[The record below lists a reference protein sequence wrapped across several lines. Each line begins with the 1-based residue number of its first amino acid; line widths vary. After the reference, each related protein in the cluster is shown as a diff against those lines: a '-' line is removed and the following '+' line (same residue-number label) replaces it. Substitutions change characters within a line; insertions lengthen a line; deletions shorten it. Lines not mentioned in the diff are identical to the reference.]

1 ILSLRAWC
9 SSRLFVHFSLF
20 SAKILPLRA
29 AIVLIASGSNWFSR
43 PHSRRK
49 SGKRVKVTF
58 SEPLDASDTSSSGT
72 ATSTFSTPS
81 PSSSAGQ
88 RWRYLENIFGPSS
101 SSSLPRNAPTDG
113 RAGNRPAGEFERS
126 SSVRTSNTSY
136 GSVGSGPYN
145 RRPPPQRKV
154 GQKMAD
160 CEKEEALNLQVEFEW
175 VLHEEVHSVLKQ
187 LHAILVECAH
197 RFPVPLYGNE
207 GKKQDKFVLTAA
219 PEQLKCIV
227 TLTGDSITHADINF
241 KVQRQ
246 QQQIQRTSIT
256 QDYPWKIQQ
265 VQDAANHL
273 QQAINHIDNV
283 DSSYHFK
290 TSDEVLHILGNILGA
305 LQRGRTSLV
314 VPRKKPIEELMKGR
328 NMKALSPNLPEDLA
342 ISFYIQSHKLI
353 FVAYQLTNFQ
363 GTMKFDSCQ
372 AECSVPWL
380 NEVLVLFTVAL
391 QLCQQLKD
399 KISVFSQYKDFT
411 VGSRSPSALSY

>member
-1 ILSLRAWC
+1 M
-9 SSRLFVHFSLF
+9 SSKCCNIFPLCT
-20 SAKILPLRA
+20 SASEERD
-29 AIVLIASGSNWFSR
+29 VERCSGSNWFTK

-49 SGKRVKVTF
+49 SGKKVKVTF
-58 SEPLDASDTSSSGT
+58 SDQLDSDSSGSSSVPT
-72 ATSTFSTPS
+72 TPN
-81 PSSSAGQ
+81 PSVSAQ
-88 RWRYLENIFGPSS
+88 HRWRYLEQLFAPSAS
-101 SSSLPRNAPTDG
+101 SNRNTGA
-113 RAGNRPAGEFERS
+113 AGNRSASEFDRAS
-126 SSVRTSNTSY
+126 SFRQSNTSY
-136 GSVGSGPYN
+136 GSVSSSGPYN
-145 RRPPPQRKV
+145 RRAPPQRKV

-187 LHAILVECAH
+187 LHVILVECAH

-283 DSSYHFK
+283 DSAYHFK

-314 VPRKKPIEELMKGR
+314 VPRKKPIDELMKSR

>member
-1 ILSLRAWC
+1 MLR
-9 SSRLFVHFSLF
+9 F
-20 SAKILPLRA
+20 
-29 AIVLIASGSNWFSR
+29 SGSNWFTK

-49 SGKRVKVTF
+49 SGKKVKVTF
-58 SEPLDASDTSSSGT
+58 SDQLDTVSSGSSS
-72 ATSTFSTPS
+72 SIPNTPS
-81 PSSSAGQ
+81 PSVSGQ
-88 RWRYLENIFGPSS
+88 HRWRYLEQIFVPSAGS
-101 SSSLPRNAPTDG
+101 SNSGSG
-113 RAGNRPAGEFERS
+113 GNRSTSEFDRAS
-126 SSVRTSNTSY
+126 SFRQSNTSF
-136 GSVGSGPYN
+136 GSVSSSGPYN
-145 RRPPPQRKV
+145 RRAPPQRKV

-187 LHAILVECAH
+187 LHVILVECAH

-283 DSSYHFK
+283 DSAYHFK

-314 VPRKKPIEELMKGR
+314 VPRKKPIDELMKSR

>member
-1 ILSLRAWC
+1 S
-9 SSRLFVHFSLF
+9 
-20 SAKILPLRA
+20 
-29 AIVLIASGSNWFSR
+29 SGSNWFTR

-49 SGKRVKVTF
+49 GGKKVKVTF
-58 SEPLDASDTSSSGT
+58 SDQLDTGDTSSV
-72 ATSTFSTPS
+72 ASTPS
-81 PSSSAGQ
+81 PSASAQ
-88 RWRYLENIFGPSS
+88 HRWRYLEQIFIPSGS
-101 SSSLPRNAPTDG
+101 VSPEAAPNSRPLPEFD
-113 RAGNRPAGEFERS
+113 RA
-126 SSVRTSNTSY
+126 SSVRQSGTSY
-136 GSVGSGPYN
+136 GSVGSTSGPYN
-145 RRPPPQRKV
+145 RRPPAPRKV

-187 LHAILVECAH
+187 LHVILVECAH

-283 DSSYHFK
+283 DSAYHFK

-314 VPRKKPIEELMKGR
+314 VPRKKPIDELMKSR

-399 KISVFSQYKDFT
+399 KVGVWVDAHIS
-411 VGSRSPSALSY
+411 RHSARRPRGR

>member
-1 ILSLRAWC
+1 MLR
-9 SSRLFVHFSLF
+9 F
-20 SAKILPLRA
+20 
-29 AIVLIASGSNWFSR
+29 SGSNWFTR

-49 SGKRVKVTF
+49 SGKKVKVTF
-58 SEPLDASDTSSSGT
+58 SDQLDTTGASDGGTSGV
-72 ATSTFSTPS
+72 ASTPS
-81 PSSSAGQ
+81 PSISAQ
-88 RWRYLENIFGPSS
+88 HRWRYREQNFVPSS
-101 SSSLPRNAPTDG
+101 PE
-113 RAGNRPAGEFERS
+113 AGPNRTASAFDRT
-126 SSVRTSNTSY
+126 SSVRQSSTSY
-136 GSVGSGPYN
+136 GSGGSSGSGPYN

-187 LHAILVECAH
+187 LHVILVECAH

-283 DSSYHFK
+283 DSAYHFK

-314 VPRKKPIEELMKGR
+314 VPRKKPIDELMKSR